1 MGEMGRGPDGP
12 VTVLAQ
18 RGNLGLGG
26 AVAVSRRDSWSGRLA
41 GPWGMEDSTG
51 GEGRGTA

>member
-18 RGNLGLGG
+18 RGNLGLRGEPSQSAGG
-26 AVAVSRRDSWSGRLA
+26 I
-41 GPWGMEDSTG
+41 
-51 GEGRGTA
+51 RGVGD